1 MLDSIKHQL
10 RYYDAVEDSHY
21 KGLIDL
27 AEVQSVT
34 PAAAVAVG
42 TKKVDEKAF
51 FDVSGGGCVDV
62 SGLVGNILF
71 FNCS

>member
-10 RYYDAVEDSHY
+10 RYYDAMEDSNY

-27 AEVQSVT
+27 AEVQSVMQG
-34 PAAAVAVG
+34 AAVPVG

-51 FDVSGGGCVDV
+51 FDVS
-62 SGLVGNILF
+62 NRE
-71 FNCS
+71 

>member
-1 MLDSIKHQL
+1 MDSIKHQL
-10 RYYDAVEDSHY
+10 RYYDAMEDSHY

-34 PAAAVAVG
+34 AGPAMPVG

-51 FDVSGGGCVDV
+51 FDVSWIW
-62 SGLVGNILF
+62 SLVQAKSD
-71 FNCS
+71 FNFRFLCS